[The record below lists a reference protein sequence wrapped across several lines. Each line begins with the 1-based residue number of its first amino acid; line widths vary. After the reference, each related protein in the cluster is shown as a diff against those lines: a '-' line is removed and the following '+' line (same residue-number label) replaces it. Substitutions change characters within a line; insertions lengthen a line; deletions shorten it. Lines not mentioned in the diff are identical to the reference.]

1 MGLMKTSRFIVF
13 VILLCASA
21 SMSSEESRTTE
32 EVFLSQLVD
41 PATGKI
47 DGDMAQLLWIS
58 CRVDLIHLTEAIEHL
73 DLWLAEEAS
82 SGTDEINSKTRLL
95 GKEKFQKLINVL
107 HPEVKHTLSDCLRKH
122 NLLFSVSGEEGASKI
137 WYAKYIESLFPRP
150 YVPRR
155 NLASDLPQSILD
167 VPSPASAP
175 RYSQRSPAPSPGV
188 APSTSQSPSPRPARH
203 SPQGSFFPSD
213 PINSSL
219 QSSGP
224 ASSSN
229 IQEHKGRDEH
239 KTIVTAVVI
248 TASVTFIVAA
258 LLFLCCTKICRNGKK
273 GRQNDERPLLSLS
286 LTDSAGSSYK
296 SYAMGNSMKEE
307 KLDHQSLEL
316 GSPGGASKFDA
327 SNNINGL
334 VPPPPGMSPL
344 KPLPGRAKL
353 LPPEPPSSFR
363 PPPSRASPPPPPVP
377 AALKAAG
384 SAGPPPP
391 PPPVPPGPRPP
402 PPSGPHPPPPP
413 GPRPPPPPKSGV
425 PPPRPPPA
433 MAIGSKV
440 ARPPPLAPKRPP
452 DAGSE
457 ADGDAPKTKLKP
469 FFWDKVLANPDHSMV
484 WHQIKSGSF
493 QFDENMIETLFG
505 YNAADKNKN
514 ELNKESS
521 SQNPTPQLIQLI
533 NPKKAQNLSILL
545 RALNVTIEEVC
556 DAIREG
562 NELPSEFLETLLKMA
577 PTQEEELKLRLFN
590 GPLSQ
595 LGPAERFLKAL
606 IDIPF
611 AFKRLEALLF
621 MCTLQEEATHLKE
634 SFETL
639 EVACKELRSSRLFLK
654 LLEAVLKTGN
664 RMNDG
669 TFRGG
674 AQAFKL
680 DTLLKLSDV
689 KGIDGKTTLLHFV
702 VQEIIRSEGVRAA
715 RTAKESRSFSSV
727 KTDDLLED
735 TSNETEEQEHYR
747 SLGLEKVS
755 GLSNEL
761 ENVRKASV
769 LDAESL
775 TGTVAKLGHSL
786 IKTRD
791 FLNTDMKDSGEDSEF
806 HETLKSFVQ
815 NAEVDIT
822 GLLEEEKRIMALVKS
837 TGDYFHGNAGKDE
850 GLRLFIIVRDFLIML
865 DKVCREVRL
874 TPKKST
880 KVQKKETSSSDP
892 RQPSTMPSASDLRQP
907 PSPDLHKRLFP
918 AIQDRRMDNSSSD
931 DESDHHCT
939 ISTTDAFVVLLKMLS
954 ISTDH
959 RRISERELELSLR
972 TMPFSSQWN
981 FTGLNLR
988 SLWKV
993 PPVMF
998 DTYSW
1003 LAVYINDCSLIR
1015 RTTGLESQNTNTI
1028 QNCGWSSFKR
1038 RTIS

>member
-1 MGLMKTSRFIVF
+1 MQFVKDFKALFLKPISENCPQYLVIRFACDRF
-13 VILLCASA
+13 EQELKDQKLEPPLC
-21 SMSSEESRTTE
+21 MVQDFE
-32 EVFLSQLVD
+32 
-41 PATGKI
+41 GHI
-47 DGDMAQLLWIS
+47 D
-58 CRVDLIHLTEAIEHL
+58 AIE
-73 DLWLAEEAS
+73 
-82 SGTDEINSKTRLL
+82 R
-95 GKEKFQKLINVL
+95 
-107 HPEVKHTLSDCLRKH
+107 
-122 NLLFSVSGEEGASKI
+122 
-137 WYAKYIESLFPRP
+137 
-150 YVPRR
+150 
-155 NLASDLPQSILD
+155 
-167 VPSPASAP
+167 
-175 RYSQRSPAPSPGV
+175 
-188 APSTSQSPSPRPARH
+188 
-203 SPQGSFFPSD
+203 
-213 PINSSL
+213 
-219 QSSGP
+219 
-224 ASSSN
+224 
-229 IQEHKGRDEH
+229 
-239 KTIVTAVVI
+239 
-248 TASVTFIVAA
+248 
-258 LLFLCCTKICRNGKK
+258 
-273 GRQNDERPLLSLS
+273 
-286 LTDSAGSSYK
+286 
-296 SYAMGNSMKEE
+296 
-307 KLDHQSLEL
+307 
-316 GSPGGASKFDA
+316 
-327 SNNINGL
+327 
-334 VPPPPGMSPL
+334 
-344 KPLPGRAKL
+344 
-353 LPPEPPSSFR
+353 
-363 PPPSRASPPPPPVP
+363 
-377 AALKAAG
+377 
-384 SAGPPPP
+384 
-391 PPPVPPGPRPP
+391 
-402 PPSGPHPPPPP
+402 
-413 GPRPPPPPKSGV
+413 
-425 PPPRPPPA
+425 
-433 MAIGSKV
+433 
-440 ARPPPLAPKRPP
+440 
-452 DAGSE
+452 
-457 ADGDAPKTKLKP
+457 
-469 FFWDKVLANPDHSMV
+469 
-484 WHQIKSGSF
+484 
-493 QFDENMIETLFG
+493 
-505 YNAADKNKN
+505 
-514 ELNKESS
+514 
-521 SQNPTPQLIQLI
+521 
-533 NPKKAQNLSILL
+533 
-545 RALNVTIEEVC
+545 
-556 DAIREG
+556 

-669 TFRGG
+669 TFRGR

-850 GLRLFIIVRDFLIML
+850 GLRLFIIVRDFLIMP
-865 DKVCREVRL
+865 DKVFKEVRL
-874 TPKKST
+874 APKKST
-880 KVQKKETSSSDP
+880 KVQKKETPSSDP

-939 ISTTDAFVVLLKMLS
+939 ISITNAFVVLLKRLS
-954 ISTDH
+954 ISIDH
-959 RRISERELELSLR
+959 RRISEMELELSLR
-972 TMPFSSQWN
+972 TMPISSQWN

-1003 LAVYINDCSLIR
+1003 LTVYINDCSLIR
-1015 RTTGLESQNTNTI
+1015 RTTGQESQNTNTI

>member
-1 MGLMKTSRFIVF
+1 MCSLEENRIGSTPNRESLK
-13 VILLCASA
+13 LLS
-21 SMSSEESRTTE
+21 STSSEESSTTE

-58 CRVDLIHLTEAIEHL
+58 CKVDLFRLTEAIEHL
-73 DLWLAEEAS
+73 NLWLTEETY
-82 SGTDEINSKTRLL
+82 SGPDEINSKTRLL

-107 HPEVKHTLSDCLRKH
+107 HPEVKRTLSDCLRKH

-137 WYAKYIESLFPRP
+137 WSVKYIESLFPIP

-155 NLASDLPQSILD
+155 NLAD
-167 VPSPASAP
+167 VPSPAPAP
-175 RYSQRSPAPSPGV
+175 IYSQRSPVPSPGV
-188 APSTSQSPSPRPARH
+188 APSTSQSPSPTPARR
-203 SPQGSFFPSD
+203 SPQGSFFPSI
-213 PINSSL
+213 PRNSGL
-219 QSSGP
+219 QASGP
-224 ASSSN
+224 ASGSN
-229 IQEHKGRDEH
+229 IQEHKGRDER
-239 KTIVTAVVI
+239 KKIVTAVVI

-258 LLFLCCTKICRNGKK
+258 VLFLCCTKICRNGKK
-273 GRQNDERPLLSLS
+273 DRQNDDRPLLSLS

-296 SYAMGNSMKEE
+296 SYAMGSSMKEE

-316 GSPGGASKFDA
+316 GSPGGASKFDV

-334 VPPPPGMSPL
+334 VPPPPGISLL
-344 KPLPGRAKL
+344 KPPPGRANP
-353 LPPEPPSSFR
+353 LPPEPPSSFK

-377 AALKAAG
+377 PPALNPPG
-384 SAGPPPP
+384 SAGLRPPPP
-391 PPPVPPGPRPP
+391 PAPPGPRPP
-402 PPSGPHPPPPP
+402 PPPAPPGPRPPPPPAPP

-440 ARPPPLAPKRPP
+440 ARPPPLAPKHPS

-457 ADGDAPKTKLKP
+457 VDGDAPKTKLKP

-514 ELNKESS
+514 ERKKESS
-521 SQNPTPQLIQLI
+521 SQYPTPQFIQII

-562 NELPSEFLETLLKMA
+562 NELPSEFLQTLLKMA
-577 PTQEEELKLRLFN
+577 PTQEEELKLRMFN

-634 SFETL
+634 SFVTL

-680 DTLLKLSDV
+680 DTLLKLLDV

-715 RTAKESRSFSSV
+715 RTAKESRSFSSI

-735 TSNETEEQEHYR
+735 TSNETEEHYR
-747 SLGLEKVS
+747 SLGLEKVL

-761 ENVRKASV
+761 ENVKKASV

-775 TGTVAKLGHSL
+775 TGTVAKLGHAL

-791 FLNTDMKDSGEDSEF
+791 FLNTNMKDSGEDSEF

-815 NAEVDIT
+815 NAEVDIV
-822 GLLEEEKRIMALVKS
+822 GLVEEEKRIMALVKS
-837 TGDYFHGNAGKDE
+837 TGDYFHGSSGKDE
-850 GLRLFIIVRDFLIML
+850 GLRLFVIVRDFLIIV
-865 DKVCREVRL
+865 DKVCREVKL
-874 TPKKST
+874 AQKKST
-880 KVQKKETSSSDP
+880 KVQKKETPSSEP
-892 RQPSTMPSASDLRQP
+892 HQPSTTPSASDLRLP
-907 PSPDLHKRLFP
+907 PPPDLHKRLFP

-931 DESDHHCT
+931 DES
-939 ISTTDAFVVLLKMLS
+939 
-954 ISTDH
+954 
-959 RRISERELELSLR
+959 
-972 TMPFSSQWN
+972 
-981 FTGLNLR
+981 
-988 SLWKV
+988 
-993 PPVMF
+993 
-998 DTYSW
+998 
-1003 LAVYINDCSLIR
+1003 
-1015 RTTGLESQNTNTI
+1015 
-1028 QNCGWSSFKR
+1028 
-1038 RTIS
+1038 